1 MYNKQAKQKRK
12 WQIGLGVAL
21 LLAVSILLMQARPSL
36 AADSN
41 WTAKY
46 WNNVNLSGD
55 PVLVR
60 QENNIDYD
68 WGNGSPADGVNR
80 SDFSVRWKKTIN
92 FAEGT
97 YRFDATVDDGMR
109 IYVDDN
115 LILNSWADSQV
126 HSVSATVN
134 LTSGDHTVKVEY
146 YDAGGAAVAKLT
158 ITTVSTVI
166 AQWRGEYFNN
176 ATLSGSPAFTRN
188 DNQIDFNWGGGS
200 PGSGVAADNFSVRWS
215 RDISLDAG
223 RYRFT
228 TTTDDGVRLWV
239 NNRLLIDKWIDQATT
254 SYSAEIDLPGGT
266 VPVRMEYYERVG
278 GAEAHLSRTKISGGD
293 TVTRWRGDYYN
304 NKNLSGTPALVRDD
318 AHIDFN
324 WGNGSPASGISADNF
339 SVRWTRTIYF
349 SPGRYRFTAN
359 TDDGVRLWVNDQ
371 QIINAW
377 SDRRAEDINAEIN
390 LPGGNAVV
398 KMEYYENAGGA
409 RARLTRTQIGTVPA
423 PMPIPVTAGT
433 ATINIYRLNVRQG
446 PGTNFGIITTLNRGD
461 VLPLAG
467 YRNAAATWIKVV
479 LPNGTQG
486 WVSAIY
492 TISTVPIVNL
502 TVDNNPTPTTPAPTP
517 VPTGATARVT
527 AFYLNVRQG
536 PAVTYPAIMTVG
548 LNQVYALAGV
558 RNSAGTWVKI
568 VLTNGAQGWV
578 NASYVATSVP
588 VSSLPVGN

>member
-1 MYNKQAKQKRK
+1 MYNKQVKQKRQ
-12 WQIGLGVAL
+12 WQIGLGVAV

-36 AADSN
+36 AADSA

-215 RDISLDAG
+215 RDINLDAG

-228 TTTDDGVRLWV
+228 TTTDDGVRL
-239 NNRLLIDKWIDQATT
+239 
-254 SYSAEIDLPGGT
+254 
-266 VPVRMEYYERVG
+266 
-278 GAEAHLSRTKISGGD
+278 
-293 TVTRWRGDYYN
+293 
-304 NKNLSGTPALVRDD
+304 
-318 AHIDFN
+318 
-324 WGNGSPASGISADNF
+324 
-339 SVRWTRTIYF
+339 
-349 SPGRYRFTAN
+349 
-359 TDDGVRLWVNDQ
+359 
-371 QIINAW
+371 
-377 SDRRAEDINAEIN
+377 
-390 LPGGNAVV
+390 
-398 KMEYYENAGGA
+398 
-409 RARLTRTQIGTVPA
+409 
-423 PMPIPVTAGT
+423 
-433 ATINIYRLNVRQG
+433 
-446 PGTNFGIITTLNRGD
+446 
-461 VLPLAG
+461 
-467 YRNAAATWIKVV
+467 
-479 LPNGTQG
+479 
-486 WVSAIY
+486 
-492 TISTVPIVNL
+492 
-502 TVDNNPTPTTPAPTP
+502 
-517 VPTGATARVT
+517 
-527 AFYLNVRQG
+527 
-536 PAVTYPAIMTVG
+536 
-548 LNQVYALAGV
+548 
-558 RNSAGTWVKI
+558 
-568 VLTNGAQGWV
+568 
-578 NASYVATSVP
+578 
-588 VSSLPVGN
+588 